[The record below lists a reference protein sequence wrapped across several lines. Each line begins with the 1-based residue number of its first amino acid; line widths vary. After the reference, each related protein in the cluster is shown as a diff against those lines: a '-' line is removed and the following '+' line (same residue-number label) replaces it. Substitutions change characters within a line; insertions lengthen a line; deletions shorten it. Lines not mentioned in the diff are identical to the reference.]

1 MILNNIQ
8 QLIYSS
14 TKSSSSSLIKVIT
27 IINTTKELSLSTSK
41 VTRSYNLTKQRF
53 NQRRAFHYTN
63 TNNKNRSNNY
73 NRKKYTHLNS
83 GLPMISSIYNYL
95 FPTSSINS
103 NNSSNSLIQ
112 EKNYSTNNPNISLDF
127 IKNFHPRLITIFQQL
142 DSIAPRFLLNHG
154 DIEILNDP
162 KQFYQTLKNKIA
174 SAKHRI
180 YLSSLYIGK
189 SQTELIQ
196 CLDDALS
203 ANENLKLYILTDALR
218 GTREAPNNICS
229 ASILVPLEKKFGKN
243 RVDIRMYHTPNLSGI
258 TKQLTPKRIN
268 EGWGLQHMKLYGFD
282 DEIILSGANL
292 SQDYFTD
299 RQDRYYLFKSSKL
312 TNYYFKI
319 HEAIASIS
327 YQIKYTTKLKQGFKL
342 IWPTTNASCEPHLN
356 LQRFISDTSL
366 LLSPILK
373 QHELSSFDEFK
384 DHENFDTIVYPV
396 SQFTPLFPS
405 QQDLSTEK
413 PAILRLLSFLDS
425 PNIKWWFTAGYF
437 NMLPQIQDRLLN
449 GKAQGK
455 VITASPKANSFY
467 KSPGMSYYLPEA
479 YLLFAKRFL
488 ESIKKLGKE
497 SLITVYEWQKG
508 VVNTPG
514 GWTYHAKGL
523 WITVPE
529 EDEPSI
535 TVIGSSNYTK
545 RAYSSDLES
554 NAIIITKD
562 PQLKQKMKQE
572 INHLMENANE
582 LTLSDFQPKK
592 IGSLKNDATNSN
604 IIIEDPI
611 SNEEEDLEKN
621 AKYVI
626 DEDRKISYVVHL
638 AVKVLNNKL

>member
-1 MILNNIQ
+1 MKFNILTN
-8 QLIYSS
+8 LLSS
-14 TKSSSSSLIKVIT
+14 SSSSSSLIIRTTT
-27 IINTTKELSLSTSK
+27 IIRSRKSILTTTNTKAKIASTHSFKLHPFKSVHKRHIHSYNTT
-41 VTRSYNLTKQRF
+41 R
-53 NQRRAFHYTN
+53 
-63 TNNKNRSNNY
+63 NNKY
-73 NRKKYTHLNS
+73 KKYNHIKS

-95 FPTSSINS
+95 FPTST
-103 NNSSNSLIQ
+103 NNSQNSSTSLIQ
-112 EKNYSTNNPNISLDF
+112 EKQYSTNNPNISLDF

-142 DSIAPRFLLNHG
+142 DSIAPRFLLNKG

-162 KQFYQTLKNKIA
+162 KQFYETLKFKIA
-174 SAKHRI
+174 NAQHRI

-189 SQTELIQ
+189 GQVELIQ

-203 ANENLKLYILTDALR
+203 KNQNLKLYILTDVLR

-229 ASILVPLEKKFGKN
+229 ASILVPLEKKFGKT
-243 RVDIRMYHTPNLSGI
+243 RVDLRMYHTPNLSGI

-327 YQIKYTTKLKQGFKL
+327 YQIRHTTKLKQGFKL

-396 SQFTPLFPS
+396 SQFSPLFPQ

-413 PAILRLLSFLDS
+413 PAILRLLSYLDS
-425 PNIKWWFTAGYF
+425 PTIKWWFTAGYF

-449 GKAQGK
+449 GKASGK

-467 KSPGMSYYLPEA
+467 KSPGVSYYLPEA
-479 YLLFAKRFL
+479 YLLFAKKFL
-488 ESIKKLGKE
+488 ESIKRLGKE
-497 SLITVYEWQKG
+497 TLITVYEWQKG

-523 WITVPE
+523 WITVPDE
-529 EDEPSI
+529 EEPSI

-562 PQLKQKMKQE
+562 SLLKQKMKEE
-572 INHLMENANE
+572 IDHLMENVKE
-582 LTLSDFQPKK
+582 LKLTDFQPKK
-592 IGSLKNDATNSN
+592 LNINPTQSK
-604 IIIEDPI
+604 IIIEDHLENIDKPT
-611 SNEEEDLEKN
+611 EEEVD

-626 DEDRKISYVVHL
+626 DEDRKISYGVHL
-638 AVKVLNNKL
+638 AVKILGGRL